1 MDRPGRASRLVL
13 DNMQPGE
20 PARRSY
26 SMTCSPTRTDHVP
39 DMAKHLL
46 RPVTVALGVVLVS
59 ITALLALVAAGATE
73 TTVFYRM
80 LLMLLQPVAIG
91 VFVAAAQ
98 SRWPL
103 PRRAQRAAVTGLGI
117 HLLVTAGFAV
127 AVATGWTSGFFLSEL
142 ASSGGMIEFDLS
154 LTLSDRDVMV
164 PATLCLTAAVAF
176 AVLLAMQSRGR
187 QHPMQEL

>member
-1 MDRPGRASRLVL
+1 MD
-13 DNMQPGE
+13 N
-20 PARRSY
+20 
-26 SMTCSPTRTDHVP
+26 VP

-46 RPVTVALGVVLVS
+46 RPITVTLGVVLAS

-73 TTVFYRM
+73 TTVLYRM
-80 LLMLLQPVAIG
+80 MLMLLQPVAIG

-117 HLLVTAGFAV
+117 YLLVTAGFAV

-142 ASSGGMIEFDLS
+142 AASGRAIEFDLS
-154 LTLSDRDVMV
+154 LTLSERDVMV
-164 PATLCLTAAVAF
+164 PITLCLAATAAF
-176 AVLLAMQSRGR
+176 TVLLAKQSRGG